1 MYNRERT
8 NVRRTQRWSWL
19 NPLERGAAY
28 VNFSSVV
35 PYVFIWDVYSCFV
48 DVYRQK
54 EIDHPLSLDNL

>member
-1 MYNRERT
+1 MKG
-8 NVRRTQRWSWL
+8 
-19 NPLERGAAY
+19 GAAY

-35 PYVFIWDVYSCFV
+35 PYVFIWDVYTCFV